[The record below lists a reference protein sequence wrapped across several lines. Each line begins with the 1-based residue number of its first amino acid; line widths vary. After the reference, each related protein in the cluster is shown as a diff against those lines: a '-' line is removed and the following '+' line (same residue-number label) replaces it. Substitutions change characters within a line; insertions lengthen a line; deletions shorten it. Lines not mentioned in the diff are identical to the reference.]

1 MTGQRIFTENTY
13 RQTVSKIINLFIG
26 VIVIWTWL
34 SMTFRLGRLGAQSP
48 GGFGNLRYFTVL
60 SNLFQGIVSLIY
72 FCGRKISR
80 WKYASTT
87 AIAFTFCIALFF
99 LGPTRG
105 YASVYSGANFW
116 SHLVVPALAMTDFLF
131 FDRKGTYTL
140 SESLFAVIPM
150 LLYGLFYAGMILI
163 GGAEGNDLYGFAR
176 FGPGASAGIAIALL
190 AVNWGLAVLLRLPRR
205 RPKEDGKRKPAL

>member
-34 SMTFRLGRLGAQSP
+34 SMTFRLGRLGAESP

-87 AIAFTFCIALFF
+87 AIAFTFFIALLF
-99 LGPTRG
+99 LAPVRG
-105 YASVYSGANFW
+105 LHSVYSGANFF
-116 SHLVVPALAMTDFLF
+116 SHLVVPVLAIVDFLI
-131 FDRKGTYTL
+131 FDREGTFTL
-140 SESLFAVIPM
+140 RDSLIAVIPM
-150 LLYGLFYAGMILI
+150 LAYSLFYVGNILI
-163 GGAEGNDLYGFAR
+163 KRDTGCSRGLSGSDSSKLDHCSCSQAAQKANGAVINIRKHLYQ
-176 FGPGASAGIAIALL
+176 PG
-190 AVNWGLAVLLRLPRR
+190 RQ
-205 RPKEDGKRKPAL
+205 RPNL

>member
-1 MTGQRIFTENTY
+1 MTGQSIFTENTY
-13 RQTVSKIINLFIG
+13 RKTVSKIINLFIG

-87 AIAFTFCIALFF
+87 AIAFTFFIALLF
-99 LGPTRG
+99 LAPVRG
-105 YASVYSGANFW
+105 LHSVYSGANFF
-116 SHLVVPALAMTDFLF
+116 SHLVVPVLAIVDFLI
-131 FDRKGTYTL
+131 FDREGTFTL
-140 SESLFAVIPM
+140 RDSLIAVIPM
-150 LLYGLFYAGMILI
+150 LAYSLFYMGNILI
-163 GGAEGNDLYGFAR
+163 NGLEGNDWYGFAR
-176 FGPGASAGIAIALL
+176 KGIPAAAAVLAVL
-190 AVNWGLAVLLRLPRR
+190 TAVNWIIALVLRLPR
-205 RPKEDGKRKPAL
+205 KQTAQL

>member
-80 WKYASTT
+80 AP
-87 AIAFTFCIALFF
+87 CLRRC
-99 LGPTRG
+99 P
-105 YASVYSGANFW
+105 VE
-116 SHLVVPALAMTDFLF
+116 
-131 FDRKGTYTL
+131 DR
-140 SESLFAVIPM
+140 
-150 LLYGLFYAGMILI
+150 
-163 GGAEGNDLYGFAR
+163 
-176 FGPGASAGIAIALL
+176 
-190 AVNWGLAVLLRLPRR
+190 
-205 RPKEDGKRKPAL
+205 

>member
-87 AIAFTFCIALFF
+87 AIAFTFFIALLF
-99 LGPTRG
+99 LAP
-105 YASVYSGANFW
+105 VF
-116 SHLVVPALAMTDFLF
+116 SHLVVPVLTIVDFLI
-131 FDRKGTYTL
+131 FDREGTFTL
-140 SESLFAVIPM
+140 RDSLIAVIPM
-150 LLYGLFYAGMILI
+150 LAYSLFYMGNILI
-163 GGAEGNDLYGFAR
+163 NGLEGNDWYGFAR
-176 FGPGASAGIAIALL
+176 KGIPAAAAVLAVL
-190 AVNWGLAVLLRLPRR
+190 TAVNWIIALVLRLPR
-205 RPKEDGKRKPAL
+205 KQTAQL

>member
-1 MTGQRIFTENTY
+1 MREK
-13 RQTVSKIINLFIG
+13 VSKVINLLIG
-26 VIVIWTWL
+26 IIAVAVWL
-34 SMTFRLGRLGAQSP
+34 TVTFSLEGLGTKGP

-60 SNLFQGIVSLIY
+60 SNLFQAVVSLAY
-72 FCGRKISR
+72 LFGGKVRL

-116 SHLVVPALAMTDFLF
+116 SHLVVPVLAMTDFLF

-150 LLYGLFYAGMILI
+150 LLYGLFYAGTILI

-176 FGPGASAGIAIALL
+176 FGPGASAVIAIALL